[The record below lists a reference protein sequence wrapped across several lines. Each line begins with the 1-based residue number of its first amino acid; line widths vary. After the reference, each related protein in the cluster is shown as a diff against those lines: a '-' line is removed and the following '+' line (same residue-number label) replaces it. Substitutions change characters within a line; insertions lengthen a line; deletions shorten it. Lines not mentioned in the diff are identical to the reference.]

1 MTPFR
6 LPVVVGMTAAL
17 LSLPLCAQAQPN
29 PSPTP
34 APASGQ
40 TGAEPPPLALEQIL
54 ARLPPPP
61 PLPPPVAG
69 VAPPAIVTGVLSIPD
84 VMRVSVASQEVD
96 KVLGARRQK
105 LTDDEQ
111 KEQQALRDLGQQL
124 TNDRPK
130 LSADQVRVREHDL
143 QDRLNESRRR
153 FATRDRIIQDA
164 GQFCL
169 VQIQREMT
177 AVVQL
182 VAAERNMNFIVR
194 REQVVLSTS
203 ELDITAQ
210 VLEILNKVL
219 PSVIIPPDGVAVLDL
234 KPVAPVAGNKPADIG
249 QPKH

>member
-1 MTPFR
+1 MVT
-6 LPVVVGMTAAL
+6 AL
-17 LSLPLCAQAQPN
+17 LSLPLCALAQPVA
-29 PSPTP
+29 SPTP
-34 APASGQ
+34 PPAAGQ
-40 TGAEPPPLALEQIL
+40 AGTEPPPLTLEQIL

-61 PLPPPVAG
+61 PLPPMVSGA
-69 VAPPAIVTGVLSIPD
+69 APPAIVTGVLSIPD
-84 VMRVSVASQEVD
+84 VMRIAVAAQEVD

-111 KEQQALRDLGQQL
+111 KEQQSLHDLDQQL
-124 TNDRPK
+124 ANDRPK
-130 LSADQVRVREHDL
+130 LSAEQVRVREREL
-143 QDRLNESRRR
+143 QDRLNDSRRR

-194 REQVVLSTS
+194 REQVVLSTGDV
-203 ELDITAQ
+203 DITAQ
-210 VLEILNKVL
+210 VLDILNKVL

-234 KPVAPVAGNKPADIG
+234 KPVAGSKPADAG

>member
-1 MTPFR
+1 M
-6 LPVVVGMTAAL
+6 V
-17 LSLPLCAQAQPN
+17 
-29 PSPTP
+29 
-34 APASGQ
+34 SG
-40 TGAEPPPLALEQIL
+40 A
-54 ARLPPPP
+54 
-61 PLPPPVAG
+61 
-69 VAPPAIVTGVLSIPD
+69 APPAIVTGVLSIPD
-84 VMRVSVASQEVD
+84 VMRIAVAAQEVD

-111 KEQQALRDLGQQL
+111 KEQQSLHDLDQQL
-124 TNDRPK
+124 ANDRPK
-130 LSADQVRVREHDL
+130 LSAEQVRVREREL
-143 QDRLNESRRR
+143 QDRLNDSRRR

-194 REQVVLSTS
+194 REQVVLSTGDV
-203 ELDITAQ
+203 DITAQ
-210 VLEILNKVL
+210 VLDILNKVL

-234 KPVAPVAGNKPADIG
+234 KPVAGSKPADAG

>member
-1 MTPFR
+1 M
-6 LPVVVGMTAAL
+6 VTAL
-17 LSLPLCAQAQPN
+17 SSLPLCALAQPVA
-29 PSPTP
+29 SPTP
-34 APASGQ
+34 PPAAGQ
-40 TGAEPPPLALEQIL
+40 AGTEPPPLTLEQIL

-61 PLPPPVAG
+61 PLPPMVSGA
-69 VAPPAIVTGVLSIPD
+69 APPAIVTGVLSIPD
-84 VMRVSVASQEVD
+84 VMRIAVAAQEVD

-111 KEQQALRDLGQQL
+111 KEQQSLHDLDQQL
-124 TNDRPK
+124 ANDRPK
-130 LSADQVRVREHDL
+130 LSAEQVRVREREL
-143 QDRLNESRRR
+143 QDRLNDSRRR

-194 REQVVLSTS
+194 REQVVLSTGDV
-203 ELDITAQ
+203 DITAQ
-210 VLEILNKVL
+210 VLDILNKVL

-234 KPVAPVAGNKPADIG
+234 KPVAGSKPADAG